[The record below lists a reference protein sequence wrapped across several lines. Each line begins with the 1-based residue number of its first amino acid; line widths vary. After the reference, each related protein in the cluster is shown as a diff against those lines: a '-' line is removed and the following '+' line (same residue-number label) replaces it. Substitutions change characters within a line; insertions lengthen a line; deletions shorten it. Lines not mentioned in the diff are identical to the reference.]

1 MEKKTAIQQPRKEL
15 GRRPDAS
22 ALMRAALLVVAL
34 LLVAWPAWADT
45 VVFDP
50 NVGRY
55 DVDQQ
60 LERSLGTALHFRII
74 AILAIL
80 AAVK

>member
-1 MEKKTAIQQPRKEL
+1 MEKKTAIQQLRKEL
-15 GRRPDAS
+15 ARRPDAS

-45 VVFDP
+45 EVLDP

-60 LERSLGTALHFRII
+60 MELSLGTAPPIF
-74 AILAIL
+74 A
-80 AAVK
+80 